1 MKTVVKYQCEGCRKI
16 YDSPRE
22 AISCEAGHY
31 HLSVEDYDKWLALQ
45 KLAKEAGALNS
56 ITKNFNTD
64 KAFDE
69 AVDKLVAF
77 EKEHN
82 LEGK

>member
-1 MKTVVKYQCEGCRKI
+1 MKTVVRYQCEKCRKI
-16 YDSPRE
+16 YDFPGE
-22 AISCEAGHY
+22 AITCEAGHY
-31 HLSVEDYDKWLALQ
+31 NLSAEDYNKWLALQ

-56 ITKNFNTD
+56 IPKNFNTD

-69 AVDKLVAF
+69 EIDKLVAF
-77 EKEHN
+77 EKEHH

>member
-1 MKTVVKYQCEGCRKI
+1 MKNAGKFTIFQEKLFLVRPVITI
-16 YDSPRE
+16 Y
-22 AISCEAGHY
+22 
-31 HLSVEDYDKWLALQ
+31 LSVEDYNKWLALQ

-69 AVDKLVAF
+69 AIDKLVAF
-77 EKEHN
+77 EKEHH